1 MARQS
6 SEVPKWARKQ
16 PQVNVSAGWTM
27 PNICTDRT
35 VAEKRHHCELTD
47 YYLFDLAE
55 GLTHHPQDLDR
66 GLLTVAVQHA
76 VRNNHH
82 DIRLS
87 GLMIYIHNENLEQLS
102 GVSRTWSGTVVDA
115 DKAAYSRH
123 FPPSRDSP
131 VQTFWT
137 NGGYSHD

>member
-6 SEVPKWARKQ
+6 SEVPEWARKQ

-27 PNICTDRT
+27 PNIRT
-35 VAEKRHHCELTD
+35 NRAVAEKYHFCEPTD
-47 YYLFDLAE
+47 YYLLDFAE
-55 GLTHHPQDLDR
+55 GLTHHPQGWDR
-66 GLLTVAVQHA
+66 SLLTVAVQHD
-76 VRNNHH
+76 VRDNHH
-82 DIRLS
+82 DIKLS
-87 GLMIYIHNENLEQLS
+87 DLMVYIHNENLEQLS

-115 DKAAYSRH
+115 DKAAHGRH

-131 VQTFWT
+131 VQTFWK